1 MDIQNPSQALIEHL
15 KEASHLA
22 ESIMKSA
29 QQSTQVPVPL
39 RELASEIQRRMDEY
53 NLSITLLSTTEH
65 PIKSVAYL
73 CGFQQEERMRRLFIK
88 HLGITPSQYRCH
100 FGLAAQQ

>member
-29 QQSTQVPVPL
+29 QQRTQVPVPL
-39 RELASEIQRRMDEY
+39 RELASEIQQRMDEY
-53 NLSITLLSTTEH
+53 NLSITLLAEQSD
-65 PIKSVAYL
+65 VAINTVKKAITSPETMKIVTLEKVIEPLGLSL
-73 CGFQQEERMRRLFIK
+73 CFARQ
-88 HLGITPSQYRCH
+88 
-100 FGLAAQQ
+100 

>member
-39 RELASEIQRRMDEY
+39 RELPAEIQRRMDEY
-53 NLSITLLSTTEH
+53 DLSITLLAEQSD
-65 PIKSVAYL
+65 VAINTVKKAINNPQTMKIATLEKVIAPLGLSL
-73 CGFQQEERMRRLFIK
+73 CFARQ
-88 HLGITPSQYRCH
+88 
-100 FGLAAQQ
+100 